1 MSVVRRT
8 ASAAHSFLCIGHA
21 RISQVN
27 IFFHLLKKSPLFFM
41 AGLWLCATTGALAV
55 TLGPNTRSAVLG
67 QPLELSV
74 QMMPEA
80 DDDPATLCL
89 DADVFYADRQMDKS
103 LIQVTAEKP
112 VNAQAALIHIR
123 AVTPVEGPV
132 VTVYLR
138 AGCVRK
144 ATRRYVVLAVT
155 KPRPGLLSADSG
167 LQALVAPAPDSFP
180 GAGKVQTLEAELR
193 QLREELQRNQAA
205 LAEGRIQLEKARREG
220 YRKELVYGL
229 AGMLS
234 LAFAGLLFLL
244 FLLRQRSSAF
254 AASPESGPSAETPVS
269 PGTSLEPDG
278 DIHESLVDDLKRPS
292 RHAPLE
298 PIPPLPARDRA
309 RFSVSVPFVQRTVR
323 VPELFDLQQQVEFFT
338 SLGQNEKAIALL
350 RKHLVDNVKTSALVY
365 LDLLD
370 LYHRTGNKEDYEVL
384 RADFNRVFKG
394 SIAPF
399 DGYTPGG
406 FGAAAHEAALARIQA
421 VWPTRQVFDVIDDAL
436 FREPGNAA
444 DLLGM
449 EAYHDLLLLHGV
461 AREIIELEAGA
472 TGHGGDTHWPDRMLR
487 PRASPRLGLDI
498 DLSQFSGDSD
508 GPGKTADRRT
518 GANAPAA
525 DKASLQGRSNPNE
538 PTALDSLVDF
548 DDYDTGLRPDDFG
561 KSARS

>member
-8 ASAAHSFLCIGHA
+8 AFAAHSFLCIGHA

-41 AGLWLCATTGALAV
+41 AGLWLCATTGAMAV
-55 TLGPNTRSAVLG
+55 TLGPNIRSAVLG
-67 QPLELSV
+67 QPLALSV

-80 DDDPATLCL
+80 DDDPAMLCL

-103 LIQVTAEKP
+103 LVQVTAEKP

-132 VTVYLR
+132 VTVHLR

-144 ATRRYVVLAVT
+144 TTRRYVVLAVT
-155 KPRPGLLSADSG
+155 KPRSGLSADSG
-167 LQALVAPAPDSFP
+167 LQALAAPAPDSFP
-180 GAGKVQTLEAELR
+180 GAGKVQALEAELR
-193 QLREELQRNQAA
+193 QLREELQKSQAA
-205 LAEGRIQLEKARREG
+205 LAEGRIQLEKAQREG

-234 LAFAGLLFLL
+234 LAFAGLI
-244 FLLRQRSSAF
+244 FLLRQRPSAF

-269 PGTSLEPDG
+269 PGTSLEPDS

-292 RHAPLE
+292 RHAPPE
-298 PIPPLPARDRA
+298 SIPPLPARDRA
-309 RFSVSVPFVQRTVR
+309 RFSVSVPFVQRTVK

-338 SLGQNEKAIALL
+338 SLGQNEKAITLL

-394 SIAPF
+394 SMAPF

-449 EAYHDLLLLHGV
+449 EAYRDLLLLHGV
-461 AREIIELEAGA
+461 AREIIEIEAGA
-472 TGHGGDTHWPDRMLR
+472 TGHGGDSHGPDLMLR

-508 GPGKTADRRT
+508 GPGETADSRT
-518 GANAPAA
+518 GANSPAA
-525 DKASLQGRSNPNE
+525 DKASLQGKSNPNE
-538 PTALDSLVDF
+538 PTVLDSLIDF